1 MQQPT
6 GLFFAHNPSI
16 LVSEVIKSFKD
27 LMEVD
32 LNQFM
37 HDQVCILQH
46 NCVEINHLY
55 KGVHQIPKV
64 LSKNQCLE
72 IILNAEEYASQHGG
86 WTTNRHSSYPTTDLP
101 IEQVLGPLSS
111 LEGIVAEAMVDH
123 LVEVF
128 HLKKDFLSVSEMFV
142 AKYEYG
148 PDKQASLKAHED
160 GTLFSFILTLNEPDV
175 DFFGGGTRFLHHK
188 GNAEGSGQQG
198 SGG

>member
-1 MQQPT
+1 MLCTISSTQKVKRLSQPSFLFSHKGDHLISSSNPAHILDQFNEFKIDNDLNRENIFLINMQQPT

-37 HDQVCILQH
+37 HDHVCILQH

-86 WTTNRHSSYPTTDLP
+86 YITVINL
-101 IEQVLGPLSS
+101 LAL
-111 LEGIVAEAMVDH
+111 
-123 LVEVF
+123 
-128 HLKKDFLSVSEMFV
+128 
-142 AKYEYG
+142 
-148 PDKQASLKAHED
+148 
-160 GTLFSFILTLNEPDV
+160 
-175 DFFGGGTRFLHHK
+175 
-188 GNAEGSGQQG
+188 
-198 SGG
+198 